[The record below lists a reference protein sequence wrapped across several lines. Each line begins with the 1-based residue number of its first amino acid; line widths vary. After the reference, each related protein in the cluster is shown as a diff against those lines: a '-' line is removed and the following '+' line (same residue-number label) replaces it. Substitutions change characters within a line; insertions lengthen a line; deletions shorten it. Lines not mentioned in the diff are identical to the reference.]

1 MMRRP
6 PRSTRTD
13 TLYPYATLFRSCPVA
28 LEVLDLLD
36 LADGDPRNADVVAL
50 LELAGAGE
58 LGLVDLARPE
68 PEVAHDRGQQAG
80 DQDAGQGEDRQLD
93 AGRHRLGI
101 ATHWASP
108 ADPRTRGP

>member
-68 PEVAHDRGQQAG
+68 PEVAHDRGQQ
-80 DQDAGQGEDRQLD
+80 DRKST
-93 AGRHRLGI
+93 RLNSSHYC
-101 ATHWASP
+101 ATRMPSSA
-108 ADPRTRGP
+108 